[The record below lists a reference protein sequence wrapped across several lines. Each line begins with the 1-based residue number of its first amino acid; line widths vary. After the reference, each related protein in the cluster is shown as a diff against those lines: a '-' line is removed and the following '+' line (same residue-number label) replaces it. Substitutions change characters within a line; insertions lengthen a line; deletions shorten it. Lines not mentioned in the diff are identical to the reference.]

1 MADDNLLPPSR
12 LVRWVFLG
20 AVILF
25 AVGLYFRWGVRVPPM
40 SAAPAAP
47 VAPAAPAPAPAP
59 AAPSRTTR

>member
-12 LVRWVFLG
+12 LVRWMFLG

-40 SAAPAAP
+40 SAAPA
-47 VAPAAPAPAPAP
+47 PAPPPAP
-59 AAPSRTTR
+59 AAAPSPPTR

>member
-25 AVGLYFRWGVRVPPM
+25 AVGLHFRWGVRVPPM

-47 VAPAAPAPAPAP
+47 PAPPPAP
-59 AAPSRTTR
+59 PSPTTR